1 MSINRKSNSTLKFTG
16 KSWSI
21 KFLTKK
27 EKSNDESRQPKL
39 NKSELNKKRFELLIK
54 KLNERPE
61 ENIIENLFE
70 KFNTLD
76 FTGKQSLRK
85 SLKRK
90 KNEITLNQLYEMI
103 NARFDSKVNKTV

>member
-1 MSINRKSNSTLKFTG
+1 MSINRLTNSTLKFTS

-27 EKSNDESRQPKL
+27 EKSNDTIKQPKL
-39 NKSELNKKRFELLIK
+39 TKSELNKKRFEILIK
-54 KLNERPE
+54 KLSEQPE
-61 ENIIENLFE
+61 DNIIENLFE

-76 FTGKQSLRK
+76 FKKKQSIRK

-90 KNEITLNQLYEMI
+90 KNELSLSELIEMLDTRI
-103 NARFDSKVNKTV
+103 NS